1 MTLTLGLFTFIR
13 QYTTDWGYIA
23 AAGILT
29 CLPAL
34 VFFFLLQ
41 RADSR
46 LDCGGDEGIAGDVT
60 DETVGAMSGIRR
72 SATG

>member
-1 MTLTLGLFTFIR
+1 M
-13 QYTTDWGYIA
+13 

-41 RADSR
+41 RALTR
-46 LDCGGDEGIAGDVT
+46 GLIAG
-60 DETVGAMSGIRR
+60 AMKG
-72 SATG
+72 